1 MPRGRTYR
9 SSVPSARSWRAIV
22 PAVAFVCTVG
32 YGLYLQPQWE
42 PARDDQADYLQLAR
56 GVAARAEFTRAL
68 PGEPFVVEAHRRP
81 GYPLAVA
88 ALCRTVGC
96 DHWTI
101 AVAQG
106 AAYAASVA
114 LLLFVARR
122 LLAERAARIASLGVA
137 LYLPLAYHAALALTE
152 TLATFL
158 LLATLSSAILAR
170 ERRSATW
177 ALVAGACAGM
187 LGLTRPLFLPLVGLL
202 ILFVAWPRPREAFR
216 SAAALALGFILLA
229 VPYTVAAQL
238 SGAPA
243 AASGTILWGGYFQG
257 HGAELDV
264 TERVEVD
271 GANAEIARSEEL
283 IAHGDLAAREAA
295 FVSLDAALGTRAGRL
310 IAHDPVGW
318 IVRGL
323 TSRTLRLLVEE
334 PPLRVTDAAALPLGV
349 AAGFAALTLLL
360 SLLSVGGLMLLVRQR
375 SATALLVAAV
385 LAYMWL
391 ASIPFLT
398 EARYAL
404 PARPLLLAGAVAA
417 APLVA
422 RAARLRTRSH

>member
-1 MPRGRTYR
+1 MRI
-9 SSVPSARSWRAIV
+9 ARSWHTIV
-22 PAVAFVCTVG
+22 PAVAFVCTLA

-42 PARDDQADYLQLAR
+42 PARDDQVDYLQLAN
-56 GVAARAEFTRAL
+56 GLAARAEFTRAL

-101 AVAQG
+101 AIAQG
-106 AAYAASVA
+106 ALYAASAA

-122 LLAERAARIASLGVA
+122 LLTERAARIASLATA

-158 LLATLSSAILAR
+158 LLATLACAILAR

-177 ALVAGACAGM
+177 AFVAGACAGM
-187 LGLTRPLFLPLVGLL
+187 LGLTRPVFLPLVALL
-202 ILFVAWPRPREAFR
+202 ILFVAWRHPREGLR
-216 SAAALALGFILLA
+216 SVVALALGFALLVA
-229 VPYTVAAQL
+229 PYTVAAQL
-238 SGAPA
+238 SGAPT
-243 AASGTILWGGYFQG
+243 AASGVVLWGGYFQG
-257 HGAELDV
+257 HGAELDA
-264 TERVEVD
+264 TEQAEVG
-271 GANAEIARSEEL
+271 GANAEIARSEET

-295 FVSLDAALGTRAGRL
+295 FVSLDTALGASAARL

-334 PPLRVTDAAALPLGV
+334 PPLRVTDAAALPFGV
-349 AAGFAALTLLL
+349 VAGFAALMLLL
-360 SLLSVGGLMLLVRQR
+360 GLLSIGGIIELVRRR
-375 SATALLVAAV
+375 SSTALLVAAV
-385 LAYMWL
+385 LAYLWL

-404 PARPLLLAGAVAA
+404 PARPLLLAAAVAA
-417 APLVA
+417 VPLLT
-422 RAARLRTRSH
+422 RAGRARTRSR